1 MRRLTVL
8 LLLATPLAAQDVR
21 SDVEALKKKTEE
33 MAAALQQLVAER
45 AADKKEIQELR
56 KQLGDLRSRAL
67 LAEKVEETKRIP
79 VWVCPGGHTIDAE
92 PSGGICPQCGKST
105 EKTETVRVVK
115 VSRREAIGEK
125 ISSALEE
132 EFGKRVVVGVSGTGV
147 LQQILHNES
156 DGTSNATHAEGSV
169 DVFLL
174 TRPLPY
180 GLFFIDLESVGG
192 SGPDAE
198 IGTLA
203 NLNSDGGRNTVQV
216 EGNDDVDL
224 REAWFRVDWLEDKL
238 HLVAGKIDLSNY
250 FDNNRVANDE
260 TTQFLTDAFV
270 NSPVLGNP
278 ALNGP
283 GIAAMYETKTGWRFG
298 LGFQETGDTGF
309 QVTDRPYYIGEVDY
323 RTFALGREG
332 NIRVWG
338 RFDDTDEIESQAIGV
353 SIDQEVSARVNV
365 FARAGTAWV
374 DGEVFEEDGETLE
387 GITDPWAYSLGLRV
401 TPVFDSRPRDV
412 WGLAFGQQRG
422 SFDRDENDRDTILE
436 TYYRFVVNDHVS
448 ISPLFQ
454 YVIHTAGDGTSALSS
469 QDNVGILGLRV
480 QIDF

>member
-1 MRRLTVL
+1 MRRLAVL
-8 LLLATPLAAQDVR
+8 LLLAAPLAAQDVK

-33 MAAALQQLVAER
+33 MAAMMQQLMAER
-45 AADKKEIQELR
+45 ASDKKEIQDLR

-92 PSGGICPQCGKST
+92 PSGGVCPQCGKST

-115 VSRREAIGEK
+115 VARREAIGEK

-147 LQQILHNES
+147 MQQIIHNQSDHTNNALH
-156 DGTSNATHAEGSV
+156 GEGSV

-192 SGPDAE
+192 FGPDTE

-216 EGNDDVDL
+216 EGNDDIDL
-224 REAWFRVDWLEDKL
+224 REAWFRVDWMEDKL

-250 FDNNRVANDE
+250 FDRNRVANDE

-270 NSPVLGNP
+270 NNPCLGNP

-283 GIAAMYETKTGWRFG
+283 GLTAWYETKTGWQFG
-298 LGFQETGDTGF
+298 VGITETSDTGF
-309 QVTDRPYYIGEVDY
+309 RINDRPYYIGEADW
-323 RTFALGREG
+323 RTTALGREG
-332 NIRVWG
+332 NLRLWG
-338 RFDDTDEIESQAIGV
+338 RIDDTDVIESQAIGV
-353 SIDQEVSARVNV
+353 SMDQEVSARVTV
-365 FARAGTAWV
+365 FARVGHSWV
-374 DGEVFEEDGETLE
+374 DGEVLEEDGVTVED
-387 GITDPWAYSLGLRV
+387 ITDPWAYSVGLRV
-401 TPVFDSRPRDV
+401 TPIFESRPRDV
-412 WGLAFGQQRG
+412 WGLSFGQQRG
-422 SFDRDENDRDTILE
+422 AFDRDENDRDTILE
-436 TYYRFVVNDHVS
+436 TYYRFVVNEHVS
-448 ISPLFQ
+448 ISPLIQWVF
-454 YVIHTAGDGTSALSS
+454 HTAGDGTFDLPS
-469 QDNVGILGLRV
+469 QDNVGILGLRM

>member
-1 MRRLTVL
+1 MRRLVL
-8 LLLATPLAAQDVR
+8 SLLLAAPLAAQDVK

-33 MAAALQQLVAER
+33 MAAMMQQLMAER
-45 AADKKEIQELR
+45 AADKKEIQDLR
-56 KQLGDLRSRAL
+56 KQLGDLRSRAV

-92 PSGGICPQCGKST
+92 PSGGVCPQCGKAT

-115 VSRREAIGEK
+115 VARREAIGEK

-156 DGTSNATHAEGSV
+156 DGTNNATHAEGSV
-169 DVFLL
+169 DVFLV

-180 GLFFIDLESVGG
+180 GLFFIDIESVGG
-192 SGPDAE
+192 FGPDAE

-216 EGNDDVDL
+216 EGNDDIDL

-260 TTQFLTDAFV
+260 TSQFLTDAFV
-270 NSPVLGNP
+270 NNPVLGNP

-283 GIAAMYETKTGWRFG
+283 GIAALYETKTGWRFG
-298 LGFQETGDTGF
+298 LGFQEASDTGF
-309 QVTDRPYYIGEVDY
+309 RVTDRPYYIGEVDY
-323 RTFALGREG
+323 RTTALGREG
-332 NIRVWG
+332 NLRVWARG
-338 RFDDTDEIESQAIGV
+338 DDAEPFESQAVGV
-353 SIDQEVSARVNV
+353 SIDQEVSARVTV

-374 DGEVFEEDGETLE
+374 DGEVFEEDGAALE
-387 GITDPWAYSLGLRV
+387 GITDPWAYSVGLRV
-401 TPVFDSRPRDV
+401 TPVFASRPRDV

-436 TYYRFVVNDHVS
+436 TYYRFVVNEHVS

-454 YVIHTAGDGTSALSS
+454 YVIHTAGDGTTTLSS
-469 QDNVGILGLRV
+469 QDNVGILGLRM

>member
-1 MRRLTVL
+1 MRRLAL
-8 LLLATPLAAQDVR
+8 LLVLAAPLAGQDVQ
-21 SDVEALKKKTEE
+21 SDIEVLKKKTEE
-33 MAAALQQLVAER
+33 MAAMVQQLLADR
-45 AADKKEIQELR
+45 AADRKEIQDLR
-56 KQLGDLRSRAL
+56 KQLGDLRARAV

-79 VWVCPGGHTIDAE
+79 VWVCPGGHSHDFE
-92 PSGGICPQCGKST
+92 PAGGACPQCGQST

-115 VSRREAIGEK
+115 VARREAIGEK
-125 ISSALEE
+125 IAQALEE

-147 LQQILHNES
+147 VQQILHNQSER
-156 DGTSNATHAEGSV
+156 TSNATHAEGSV
-169 DVFLL
+169 DIFLL

-192 SGPDAE
+192 FGPDTE

-224 REAWFRVDWLEDKL
+224 REAWFRVDWFEDKL

-250 FDNNRVANDE
+250 FDRNRVANDE

-270 NSPVLGNP
+270 NNPCLGNP

-283 GIAAMYETKTGWRFG
+283 GITAWYETKTGWQFG
-298 LGFQETGDTGF
+298 LGFQETGDSGF
-309 QVTDRPYYIGEVDY
+309 QVTDRPYYIGEVDH

-338 RFDDTDEIESQAIGV
+338 RIDDTDEIESQAIGI
-353 SIDQEVSARVNV
+353 SIDQEISARVTV
-365 FARAGTAWV
+365 FVRGGMAWV
-374 DGEVFEEDGETLE
+374 DGEVLEEDGETLE
-387 GITDPWAYSLGLRV
+387 GITDPWSYSFGLRV
-401 TPVFDSRPRDV
+401 TPIFESRPRDV
-412 WGLAFGQQRG
+412 FGFAFGQQRG
-422 SFDRDENDRDTILE
+422 SFERDENDRDTLLE
-436 TYYRFVVNDHVS
+436 AYYRFFVNEHVS
-448 ISPLFQ
+448 ITPLVQWVF
-454 YVIHTAGDGTSALSS
+454 HTAGDGTADLPS
-469 QDNVGILGLRV
+469 QDHVGVVGLRM